1 MYDLVVGGSH
11 KWQYHHSLDIVCERC
26 KAPNNLCWMR
36 GLPLLCYAVMVQVS
50 SGVLDTPLGKG
61 SVLLC
66 FRDTFGMHGCLGAWV
81 GDRLMPLRTYSRR
94 GNGSPLNGSL

>member
-11 KWQYHHSLDIVCERC
+11 KV
-26 KAPNNLCWMR
+26 
-36 GLPLLCYAVMVQVS
+36 AVPPFAGYCVRKVQGS
-50 SGVLDTPLGKG
+50 EQPVLDERTSPVMLCCYGASFQWCSRHTFG
-61 SVLLC
+61 EGVC

-81 GDRLMPLRTYSRR
+81 GDRLMPLRTYCRR